1 MELVISQALVA
12 ITQSTCLN
20 RCLGRGHRVVEP
32 DRVFAKC
39 AWRLIPFITLLYVVS
54 FIDRSNVGFAA
65 LTMNRDLGF
74 SGRVYGLGAGMF
86 FLGYLTFQ
94 IPTAVLLA
102 RVGAR
107 RVIFCVMLVWGLVSA
122 CNAFMQG
129 PYSFYVLR
137 FALGV
142 AEGGF
147 TPGMIFYLTLW
158 FPPAYRGRF
167 IAIFCSAIPIAGI
180 ISGPLSGLLLG
191 MNGIAGLHGWQWL
204 FLIQGLPAAL
214 LAFVVFAILPDNP
227 SQARWLNEAE
237 KKTIEASLTA
247 GAPPD
252 RSVRQV
258 LLDPRLILLGLSGLC
273 SAIALNGINLWLPQI
288 IQAMGFSHRAT
299 GFVAALPYV
308 VSMAAMIA
316 WGRLSD
322 ARNKRIW
329 DTALTMLFAAAALA
343 IAGFST
349 NYLVVLAAL
358 SLAMAGG
365 LAGIGP
371 FQGMLSSFTRGAAA
385 ASGLALVNS
394 IGTFGGFFGPVIVGT
409 LKDWTGG
416 FGPAMAALA
425 GAQLLAA
432 IIVLAAGRT
441 LTASPGSRRTP
452 SP

>member
-1 MELVISQALVA
+1 MAPPGLGTCVA
-12 ITQSTCLN
+12 
-20 RCLGRGHRVVEP
+20 EP

-39 AWRLIPFITLLYVVS
+39 AWRLIPFITLLYVVG

-74 SGRVYGLGAGMF
+74 SPTVYGFGAGIF
-86 FLGYLTFQ
+86 FLGFITFQ

-102 RVGAR
+102 RLGAR

-122 CNAFMQG
+122 SNAFMQG
-129 PYSFYVLR
+129 AHSFYALR

-147 TPGMIFYLTLW
+147 TPSMIFYLTLW
-158 FPPAYRGRF
+158 FPPAYRGRL
-167 IAIFCSAIPIAGI
+167 IATFCSAIPIAGI
-180 ISGPLSGLLLG
+180 ISGPLSGLILG
-191 MNGIAGLHGWQWL
+191 MDGIAGLHGWQWL
-204 FLIQGLPAAL
+204 FLIQGAPSVL
-214 LAFVVFAILPDNP
+214 LAFVVLAILPDNP

-237 KKTIEASLTA
+237 KKTVTASLAA
-247 GAPPD
+247 GTPPPD
-252 RSVRQV
+252 RSVAQT
-258 LLDPRLILLGLSGLC
+258 LCDPRLLLLGLAGLC
-273 SAIALNGINLWLPQI
+273 SAIALYGINLWLPQI
-288 IQAMGFSHRAT
+288 IQAMGFTNRAT

-308 VSMAAMIA
+308 ASMIAMIA

-322 ARNKRIW
+322 ARNNRVR
-329 DTALTMLFAAAALA
+329 DTAFTMLLAAAALA
-343 IAGFST
+343 VAGFST
-349 NYLVVLAAL
+349 NYLVVLVAL

-371 FQGMLSSFTRGAAA
+371 FQSMLSSFARGAAG
-385 ASGLALVNS
+385 ASGLALVNT
-394 IGTFGGFFGPVIVGT
+394 IGTLGGFFGPNIVAA
-409 LKDWTGG
+409 LKSWTGG
-416 FGPAMAALA
+416 FGLAIAALG

-441 LTASPGSRRTP
+441 LSASLGGASPGSRQTP